1 MFAMATGERICRYRK
16 NKGLTQ
22 AQLAKKANMSLMS
35 IRRYESDVRQPKLT
49 TLQKLA
55 DALDVSIGKLAGIE
69 QDTACTQ
76 ALLDLG
82 MGRVY
87 GYGKKANKRADGK
100 PGATGGD
107 GMGRVAAGA
116 LAGAAMA
123 APYPQRGSEGRDNGS
138 QAKGGG
144 REAGSTGFV
153 SAHSDWLLSRII
165 YRA

>member
-1 MFAMATGERICRYRK
+1 MTTGERIRRYRK
-16 NKGLTQ
+16 SRGLTQ
-22 AQLAKKANMSLMS
+22 KELGAACNIDEAN
-35 IRRYESDVRQPKLT
+35 IRKYELGKQNPKLV

-87 GYGKKANKRADGK
+87 GYGKKADKRADGK

-123 APYPQRGSEGRDNGS
+123 APYPQRGSEGRDNGG

-153 SAHSDWLLSRII
+153 SAHSNWLLSRII